1 VWVQGHGFYSRQVCG
16 LSEGWIVIWVRRYL
30 CRKCGH
36 TMSCLPDWLHPWRW
50 YGATVIMEALYRYL
64 ILEETVHDISHHFG
78 RSASEWRTLR
88 RWRAQLLIS
97 PTLWG
102 WLGFRLGI
110 SRPAET
116 RKQGR
121 LHVRRLLGE
130 MRVAWKSAAKV
141 LAKLEVAVRATLG
154 GLLHNRRR
162 AWPMA
167 QFHPGTARESGS
179 GAKSAVL
186 PTEEDSGRGPPC
198 SSC

>member
-1 VWVQGHGFYSRQVCG
+1 MWVQGHGFYSRQVCG
-16 LSEGWIVIWVRRYL
+16 LSAGWIVIWVRRYL
-30 CRKCGH
+30 CRKCSR
-36 TMSCLPDWLHPWRW
+36 TMSFLPDWLHPWRW

-78 RSASEWRTLR
+78 RSASDWRTLR
-88 RWRAQLLIS
+88 RWRAQLLVS

-102 WLGFRLGI
+102 WLGSRLGI
-110 SRPAET
+110 SQPAET

-121 LHVRRLLGE
+121 LHLMRLLGE

-141 LAKLEVAVRATLG
+141 LAKLEAAVRATLG

-167 QFHPGTARESGS
+167 QFHPGTAGESGS
-179 GAKSAVL
+179 GAKSTVL
-186 PTEEDSGRGPPC
+186 PTEKDSGRGPPR